1 MFFLNLLPFDQYF
14 IILIKERVFVN
25 KDRTVW
31 NGVPIIE
38 RDRARPK
45 SRTIIKMSKG
55 RIMKMQTLKEMQIE
69 SNELR

>member
-1 MFFLNLLPFDQYF
+1 LFFLNLLPFDQYF

-25 KDRTVW
+25 KEYAVR

-55 RIMKMQTLKEMQIE
+55 RIMKMPTLKEMQIE

>member
-25 KDRTVW
+25 KEYAVR

-55 RIMKMQTLKEMQIE
+55 RIMKMPTLKEMQIE